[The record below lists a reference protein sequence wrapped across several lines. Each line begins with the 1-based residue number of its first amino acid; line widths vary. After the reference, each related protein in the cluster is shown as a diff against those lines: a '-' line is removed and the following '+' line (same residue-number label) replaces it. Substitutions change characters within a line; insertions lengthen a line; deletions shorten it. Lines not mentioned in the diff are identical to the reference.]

1 LGDITPLIS
10 PDLMLAFGCWAML
23 RLRLK
28 AARQWISGVGL
39 VSEETAPGGGIYQQC
54 LQGLQRPHPDYAK
67 VQALANSA
75 SRGTLREVARQAAE
89 AAPQL
94 TVASSR

>member
-1 LGDITPLIS
+1 
-10 PDLMLAFGCWAML
+10 MLAFGCWAML

-67 VQALANSA
+67 VQALAALSLVE
-75 SRGTLREVARQAAE
+75 TLQEVACQVGE
-89 AAPQL
+89 
-94 TVASSR
+94 VAHRLD